1 MRPFLSTTLVI
12 TFGFSTLAVLPAAAQ
27 TPSVPMKPGL
37 WEIVVKNETPGQDKK
52 TATTSRVCFKA
63 NELRATEQLLPQQGQ
78 FGARCTVKDFKY
90 TADTAT
96 WSASCTSKT
105 GALSG
110 PGTLTFKANEYTGS
124 AQLTGKEGA
133 KAVKVNQ
140 TFAAKRISDCP

>member
-1 MRPFLSTTLVI
+1 MPSLRSPFIIASLGLA
-12 TFGFSTLAVLPAAAQ
+12 TLAALPAAAQ
-27 TPSVPMKPGL
+27 APSVPMKPGL
-37 WEIVVKNETPGQDKK
+37 WEIVVKSETPGVDKK

-63 NELRATEQLLPQQGQ
+63 DALRATEQLLPQQGQ

-124 AQLTGKEGA
+124 AQLTGKEGT

-140 TFAAKRISDCP
+140 AFAAKRISDCP